1 MHAQV
6 ERPLCRLI
14 NFSVQQAAAR
24 KNRSFIHRILYLK
37 QSGFIDDCLPAI
49 DKQLQ
54 IPAAQAAEI
63 VHETAA
69 FRPGSICRGKG
80 SCAHACSYPQIL
92 KVLPE
97 ANLYFGRDRGC
108 NIQCQVTACHS
119 FQIKGEKQ
127 SVLLLCLQMQPGRP
141 GQLPSIFTRIISKT
155 R

>member
-1 MHAQV
+1 MLVHAQM
-6 ERPLCRLI
+6 ERSFCRLI

-37 QSGFIDDCLPAI
+37 QSGFIDDCLPAM

-54 IPAAQAAEI
+54 IPAAQAA
-63 VHETAA
+63 V
-69 FRPGSICRGKG
+69 RPGSICRGKG

-92 KVLPE
+92 KMLPE